1 MHRQSKF
8 RLLIR
13 KYLSYLVELFKM
25 FFFMLRTSIASIT
38 LASLAT
44 LSPLNA
50 EDKTRGFYFT
60 GSAGLGEMSDIDV
73 QPSDGSGSYEF
84 ESGFSGEIGIGY
96 DFGSFRTAIT
106 FSETNTD
113 LRSINNVGS
122 DIGVNIS
129 TFLFSA
135 AYDFRSDKKWQPYL
149 SAGVGSSTLYF
160 NPHNG
165 SSNSYGGV
173 NVTKD
178 DDSVTT
184 ARITGGLN
192 YEASE
197 NIDIYGEFWGQSFS
211 DFNIGTLTLKS
222 GTMTGA
228 SLGIRYKL

>member
-1 MHRQSKF
+1 
-8 RLLIR
+8 
-13 KYLSYLVELFKM
+13 
-25 FFFMLRTSIASIT
+25 MLRKTIAALSVLSVST
-38 LASLAT
+38 LF
-44 LSPLNA
+44 PLNA
-50 EDKTRGFYFT
+50 EDKTKGIYFT
-60 GSAGLGEMSDIDV
+60 GSAGLGTMSDIDV
-73 QPSDGSGSYEF
+73 QASLGSGSYKF

-96 DFGSFRTAIT
+96 DFGNFRTAI
-106 FSETNTD
+106 SYNETNTD
-113 LRSINNVGS
+113 LSSIRNVGS

-149 SAGVGSSTLYF
+149 GAGVGSASLYF

-165 SSNSYGGV
+165 TANSYGGV
-173 NVTKD
+173 NVTKA

-197 NIDIYGEFWGQSFS
+197 NFDIFGEFWGQSFS
-211 DFNIGTLTLKS
+211 DFNIGTLSLKGGS
-222 GTMTGA
+222 MTGA